1 MQLVGPPAGGLGVE
15 DKALVAELETGGVSV
30 SGGTDIFRGRRES
43 LIGYLGLPV
52 VLAAVCGILFLWVGA
67 QELGSIE
74 RRLINP
80 ERIST
85 AFVEH
90 MALTFASTVFVVL
103 IAVPLG
109 VLLTRPFART
119 LVPPI
124 ITVANIGQAVP
135 SIGVLV
141 LLALVWAIGFWP
153 AVVALVVYSILPVL
167 RNTMVGLQQV
177 DQSVIE
183 AGRGMGMTKGAVL
196 RKIELPLAVPV
207 ILAGVRTALVINVGT
222 ATLATFVAAGGLG
235 DIIAGGLVTSRQTV
249 VLTGSVLT
257 AVLALFIDH
266 LGGVAEGRLSPKG
279 L

>member
-1 MQLVGPPAGGLGVE
+1 MAWPAGT
-15 DKALVAELETGGVSV
+15 DLEAGVSV
-30 SGGTDIFRGRRES
+30 SGGTDIFRGRRAS

-52 VLAAVCGILFLWVGA
+52 ALAAVCGILFLWVGA

-80 ERIST
+80 ERISS

-90 MALTFASTVFVVL
+90 MALTAVSTVFVVL

-109 VLLTRPFART
+109 VLLTRPFARS

-196 RKIELPLAVPV
+196 RRIELPLAVPV

-235 DIIAGGLVTSRQTV
+235 DIISGGIVTSRQTV

-266 LGGVAEGRLSPKG
+266 IGGIAEGRLSPKG